1 MEKQSKLFY
10 SVYNDYYGGML
21 TDYQSQLV
29 SKYYDQDMSLAE
41 IGAEYN
47 ISPQAVRD
55 ALRRAEKSLVT
66 MEQKLG
72 LVDKTYRMRKLLIE
86 LESVAN
92 DKQKQE
98 IKEILAIL
106 EE

>member
-29 SKYYDQDMSLAE
+29 RKYYDQDMSLAE

-55 ALRRAEKSLVT
+55 ALRRAEKSLVM
-66 MEQKLG
+66 MEEKLG
-72 LVDKTYRMRKLLIE
+72 LVNKTYRMRKLLIE

>member
-21 TDYQSQLV
+21 TDYQSQLLR
-29 SKYYDQDMSLAE
+29 KYYDQDMSLAE

-66 MEQKLG
+66 MEEKLG
-72 LVDKTYRMRKLLIE
+72 LVNKTYRMRKLLIE